1 MLKKPAIA
9 DATLLAAVRDRYG
22 LSATGIEFLALGYD
36 INAGVYRITTTA
48 ADYFLKVKTG
58 AIYPPAVIV
67 PRSLYDRGL
76 RQIVTPLPARDGSLI
91 TTVEQFNLIL
101 YPYIEHHTASEIG
114 LTDDQWREFGAI
126 VRQIHDTPLP
136 QTVTLDREA
145 FAPSADWRR
154 IAHATHARIR
164 HETYTDPEQIALAEA
179 WRTHY
184 DAITELLRR
193 ADAYGQHLRE
203 RDLPHVLCHA
213 DLHTGNLLIDAQGQL
228 FVVDWDQPVVAPK
241 ERDLMFISG
250 GRVITAVSQQQEV
263 AFFDGYGQTDIDREA
278 LIYYRAAWVVQ
289 DIGGFAEQVFLLPDL
304 SVEAK
309 REAIRYFVG
318 SFAPDS
324 IAESALQ

>member
-9 DATLLAAVRDRYG
+9 DETLLAAVRDHYG
-22 LSATGIEFLALGYD
+22 LAANRIEFLALGYD
-36 INAGVYRITTTA
+36 INAGVYRVPTTG

-58 AIYPPAVIV
+58 AVYPPSVVV
-67 PRSLYDRGL
+67 PRYLFDRGL

-91 TTVEQFNLIL
+91 TTVEQFSLIL

-114 LTDDQWREFGAI
+114 LTDAQWREFGTI
-126 VRQIHDTPLP
+126 VRQIHDAPLP
-136 QTVTLDREA
+136 SNVTLHREE

-154 IAHATHARIR
+154 IAHETHARIR
-164 HETYTDPEQIALAEA
+164 RETYTDPEQIALAEA
-179 WRTHY
+179 WRAHY
-184 DAITELLRR
+184 DKITELLRR
-193 ADAYGQHLRE
+193 ADAYGQHLRG

-213 DLHTGNLLIDAQGQL
+213 DLHTGNLLIDAEGRL

-241 ERDLMFISG
+241 ERDLMFISC
-250 GRVITAVSQQQEV
+250 GRVITAVTEQQEA
-263 AFFDGYGQTDIDREA
+263 AFFAGYGQTEIDREA

-289 DIGGFAEQVFLLPDL
+289 DIGGFAEQVFLMPDL

-309 REAIRYFVG
+309 RQAIHYFVG

>member
-9 DATLLAAVRDRYG
+9 DETLLAAVRDHYG
-22 LSATGIEFLALGYD
+22 LHATSIEFLALGYD
-36 INAGVYRITTTA
+36 INAGVYRVTTPS
-48 ADYFLKVKTG
+48 ADYFLKVKED
-58 AIYPPAVIV
+58 AIYLPSVVV
-67 PRSLYDRGL
+67 PRTLFDRGL
-76 RQIVTPLPARDGSLI
+76 RQIVTPLPAHDGSLF
-91 TTVEQFNLIL
+91 TTVEQFSLIL
-101 YPYIEHHTASEIG
+101 YPFIEHHTASEIG
-114 LTDDQWREFGAI
+114 LTDAQWREFGAI
-126 VRQIHDTPLP
+126 VRQIHAAPLP
-136 QTVTLDREA
+136 QSVTLDRETFTPA
-145 FAPSADWRR
+145 TEWRA

-164 HETYTDPEQIALAEA
+164 RETYTDPEQIALAEA
-179 WRTHY
+179 WRAHY

-193 ADAYGQHLRE
+193 ADAYGQHLRG

-250 GRVITAVSQQQEV
+250 GRVITAVSARQE
-263 AFFDGYGQTDIDREA
+263 ALFFEGYGQTEIDREA

-289 DIGGFAEQVFLLPDL
+289 DIGSFAEQIFLMPDL

-309 REAIRYFVG
+309 REALRYFVG